1 MNLSHFLNRRQW
13 LTRSG
18 LGLGMGGLGM
28 GGLGMGATGLGSTGL
43 AGATEPRADVG
54 GAGAAASSAT
64 PATTGHSASPAESV
78 VEPAVR
84 FCFNTSCLRGQRL
97 PIETLVP
104 LVAQAGYDGIEVWI
118 DELDRYTEQGGKLT
132 DLGQQIADCGLRVES
147 AIAFANW
154 LEPEEAQATAE
165 FEKARRDME
174 KVAAIGGRAI
184 AAPPV
189 GQNDRPIADWDFAAE
204 RLARLAAVGRE
215 VGVVP
220 QLELWGFSQ
229 AIGNLS
235 QLLQLAARVEGR
247 DFGVLLDVYH
257 LYKGGSPDSALR
269 LVSGSSMSLFH
280 INDYP
285 ATPDRS
291 QIGDKDRVF
300 PGDGVAPLPQL
311 LGDLASSGFQGA
323 LSLELFNPDYWQRE
337 PLWVLET
344 GLAKSRAAWAAR
356 IL

>member
-1 MNLSHFLNRRQW
+1 MNLSHFFNRREW

-18 LGLGMGGLGM
+18 LGLGIGM
-28 GGLGMGATGLGSTGL
+28 GGLGTGGLGVGETGESAVTGSTSKP
-43 AGATEPRADVG
+43 ATLSTAT
-54 GAGAAASSAT
+54 AAADSIA
-64 PATTGHSASPAESV
+64 
-78 VEPAVR
+78 EPAVR
-84 FCFNTSCLRGQRL
+84 FCFNTACLRGQRL

-118 DELDRYTEQGGKLT
+118 DELDRYVEQGGRLAE
-132 DLGQQIADCGLRVES
+132 LGQQIAEAGLRVEG

-154 LEPEEAQATAE
+154 LVPEASLAATE
-165 FEKARRDME
+165 FEKARSDME

-189 GQNDRPIADWDFAAE
+189 GQNDTPITDWDFAAE

-215 VGVVP
+215 AGVVP

-235 QLLQLAARVEGR
+235 QLLQLAARVDGR
-247 DFGVLLDVYH
+247 DFGILLDVYH

-269 LVSGSSMSLFH
+269 LVSGHCQSLFH

-291 QIGDKDRVF
+291 QIADKDRVF
-300 PGDGVAPLPQL
+300 PGDGVAPLPQIF
-311 LGDLASSGFQGA
+311 GDLAASGFQGA

-356 IL
+356 SRP